1 MCSFGSL
8 SWSQHNLSLSHMG
21 VIYSFLCSVI
31 SSCDSLGLLP
41 RIKCFMSVQQK
52 RTAPP
57 MHVDQKARCQT
68 VLLGGLNTKV
78 GFTCGKGSLSPFLPL
93 FTLFFF
99 LALENVNLILCY
111 FPFTDH

>member
-1 MCSFGSL
+1 MFFWKP
-8 SWSQHNLSLSHMG
+8 WSQHNLSTSHVG
-21 VIYSFLCSVI
+21 VIYSFLCSVT

-41 RIKCFMSVQQK
+41 RIKCFMSVPQK

-57 MHVDQKARCQT
+57 MHVDQKARCQI

-78 GFTCGKGSLSPFLPL
+78 GFTCGKGSLGPFLPL

-99 LALENVNLILCY
+99 WPWKML
-111 FPFTDH
+111 T